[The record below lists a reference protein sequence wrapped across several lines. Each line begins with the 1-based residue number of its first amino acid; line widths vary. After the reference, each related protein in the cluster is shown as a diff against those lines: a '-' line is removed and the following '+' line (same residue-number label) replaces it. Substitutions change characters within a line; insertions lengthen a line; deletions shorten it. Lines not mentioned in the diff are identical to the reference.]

1 MVNFIYFIQRCSY
14 TTKSLKTL
22 PLNDVDFPY
31 PTMCNYIMWTNDT
44 DISEIINSDIEAIKE
59 FMDYCKLDYSKVTDY
74 LIYDSVGYTIEN
86 TNELYFHKLLLTY
99 DGDII
104 IRHIKTK
111 INNTIFPEGYIYFI
125 GSRIIDFE
133 YPNYIKSLYGHFGTF
148 RSAYKALKDINKIKP
163 YKAHYFIVKVSL
175 QREFTELSEDDIT
188 KLISHKFMTFTDPND
203 FYDIFMKTSVG
214 EKWIYDDHMN
224 LIMNTLYN
232 DDILFNKD
240 RLYDVEFIESIRNRF
255 KFCNSLDSTCGY
267 FSFEYLGLPLSDE
280 NKKIYGW
287 GYY

>member
-1 MVNFIYFIQRCSY
+1 
-14 TTKSLKTL
+14 
-22 PLNDVDFPY
+22 
-31 PTMCNYIMWTNDT
+31 
-44 DISEIINSDIEAIKE
+44 
-59 FMDYCKLDYSKVTDY
+59 
-74 LIYDSVGYTIEN
+74 
-86 TNELYFHKLLLTY
+86 
-99 DGDII
+99 
-104 IRHIKTK
+104 
-111 INNTIFPEGYIYFI
+111 
-125 GSRIIDFE
+125 
-133 YPNYIKSLYGHFGTF
+133 
-148 RSAYKALKDINKIKP
+148 
-163 YKAHYFIVKVSL
+163 
-175 QREFTELSEDDIT
+175 
-188 KLISHKFMTFTDPND
+188 MTFTDPND